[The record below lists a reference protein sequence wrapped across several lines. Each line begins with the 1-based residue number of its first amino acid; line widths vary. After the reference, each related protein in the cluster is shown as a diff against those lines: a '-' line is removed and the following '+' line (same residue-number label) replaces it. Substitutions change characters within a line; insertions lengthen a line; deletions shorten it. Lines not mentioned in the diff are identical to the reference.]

1 MDWALVGNILLITV
15 LGGLGVAGILAV
27 LIWKKNLAT
36 RITYIRLVIQAV
48 AFGAMFYFFT
58 FTIPLLYVLITIFAV
73 TIVFGRFFCGWLCPF
88 GLVMDLTIIVRK
100 VTKIRY
106 RILPDRLNKI
116 LHKSRYVILLFFLF
130 VPIALWLISPPPSM
144 TVAAMETPLLAGPFR
159 PYSILIDP
167 MIPFVVPWTSSTVS
181 VFQINFTFPYAQE
194 FITYTGKNIGQVIAI
209 AFIGVT
215 MVGSFFIRRF
225 WCRFC
230 PTAASLGVMN
240 RFKGFNW
247 APACILKKT
256 RKNAQNVEFARE
268 FVNHK

>member
-15 LGGLGVAGILAV
+15 LGGFGVAGILAV

-36 RITYIRLVIQAV
+36 RVTYIRLVIQAV
-48 AFGAMFYFFT
+48 AFVAMFFFFT
-58 FTIPLLYVLITIFAV
+58 FTVPLLYVLITIFAV

-159 PYSILIDP
+159 PYSIWLTP
-167 MIPFVVPWTSSTVS
+167 LIPFIVPWTRPLTWD
-181 VFQINFTFPYAQE
+181 P
-194 FITYTGKNIGQVIAI
+194 
-209 AFIGVT
+209 
-215 MVGSFFIRRF
+215 
-225 WCRFC
+225 
-230 PTAASLGVMN
+230 L
-240 RFKGFNW
+240 
-247 APACILKKT
+247 ILATRTHKKSPLT
-256 RKNAQNVEFARE
+256 
-268 FVNHK
+268 